1 MQVELYKKIVPY
13 VDNKG
18 EERTATNF
26 FAKCGDVLVPI
37 EVNTSRTKKRV
48 KIKIIVLVKRC
59 LQRSRKKFPNA
70 TMRTVENQSL
80 IKTANNSFCEV
91 TKECLCN

>member
-37 EVNTSRTKKRV
+37 EVKYFEDKETGEDKNYRT
-48 KIKIIVLVKRC
+48 
-59 LQRSRKKFPNA
+59 RKTLLAAFAEELPERNNA
-70 TMRTVENQSL
+70 NGGKSKSDKDSE
-80 IKTANNSFCEV
+80 
-91 TKECLCN
+91 